1 MQSCLQSSITN
12 ITPGPAVYPGR
23 KVETMEKYQIA
34 LLAER
39 IIDIDFWGAQ
49 DSGATKESVMHDIE
63 NDPATVISYL
73 LDTIDELQA

>member
-1 MQSCLQSSITN
+1 
-12 ITPGPAVYPGR
+12 
-23 KVETMEKYQIA
+23 MERYQIA

-39 IIDIDFWGAQ
+39 IIDIDFWGAR
-49 DSGATKESVMHDIE
+49 DAGATKETVMHDIE